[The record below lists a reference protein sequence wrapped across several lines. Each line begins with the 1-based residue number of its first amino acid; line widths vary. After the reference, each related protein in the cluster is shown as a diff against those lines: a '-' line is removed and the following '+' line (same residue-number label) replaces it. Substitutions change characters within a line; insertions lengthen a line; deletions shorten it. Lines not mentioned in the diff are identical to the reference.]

1 MFYAHEN
8 QTANSRERLT
18 RAVLQVPNSTPR
30 RFRRLCWSRQ
40 KLLSEAAIL
49 RQPTPLANP
58 SSGYNKNPGCDSR
71 RGSSE
76 SVNTCYLQNITLP
89 FAIKQ
94 PAVRGSA
101 GRRTGTVLLLIA
113 PLIDWAHSAT
123 VMLRK
128 VIALKDES
136 IRCWLRC
143 PLPLYRWI
151 CELQGLGA
159 GIPSLSAILTNSG
172 KEPAPILRMSW
183 LR

>member
-76 SVNTCYLQNITLP
+76 SINTCYLQNMTLP

-143 PLPLYRWI
+143 PLPLYS
-151 CELQGLGA
+151 G
-159 GIPSLSAILTNSG
+159 SADFRVLEQAFLVFQPFLPTPVKS
-172 KEPAPILRMSW
+172 PHPFCA
-183 LR
+183 